1 MGALESVRVE
11 PSSEKSEDPSGS
23 DALPYASTWTVA
35 LAEESYGLIL
45 LTHCLEIQPR

>member
-1 MGALESVRVE
+1 MGSSESVSLE
-11 PSSEKSEDPSGS
+11 PLSEESADPSFS
-23 DALPYASTWTVA
+23 DALPYASTWTAA